1 MDKIID
7 LFTKP
12 YIELSILDQL
22 LFLIIVVAGFFIIG
36 FVYLTVKEI
45 IYEIRKKHK
54 WNIEFM

>member
-22 LFLIIVVAGFFIIG
+22 LFLIIVIG
-36 FVYLTVKEI
+36 GLFGICYLYLTVKEI
-45 IYEIRKKHK
+45 IHKMRKKHK
-54 WNIEFM
+54 

>member
-22 LFLIIVVAGFFIIG
+22 LFLIIVIAAFFVIG
-36 FVYLTVKEI
+36 YAYLTVKEI
-45 IYEIRKKHK
+45 ICKIRKKHK
-54 WNIEFM
+54 

>member
-22 LFLIIVVAGFFIIG
+22 LFLIIVIGGLFIIG
-36 FVYLTVKEI
+36 YLYLTIKEI
-45 IYEIRKKHK
+45 IYKIKEKHK
-54 WNIEFM
+54 

>member
-45 IYEIRKKHK
+45 ICEIRKKHK
-54 WNIEFM
+54 

>member
-22 LFLIIVVAGFFIIG
+22 LFLIIVVAGFFVIG
-36 FVYLTVKEI
+36 YVYLTVKEMI
-45 IYEIRKKHK
+45 CKIRKRHK
-54 WNIEFM
+54 

>member
-22 LFLIIVVAGFFIIG
+22 LFLIIVVAGFFVIG
-36 FVYLTVKEI
+36 YLYLTIKEI
-45 IYEIRKKHK
+45 ICKIREKHK
-54 WNIEFM
+54 

>member
-12 YIELSILDQL
+12 YIELSALDHL
-22 LFLIIVVAGFFIIG
+22 LLPIVVVVGFFIIG

-45 IYEIRKKHK
+45 ICEIRKKHK
-54 WNIEFM
+54 

>member
-22 LFLIIVVAGFFIIG
+22 LFFIIVIG
-36 FVYLTVKEI
+36 GLFVIAYVYVTVKEI
-45 IYEIRKKHK
+45 ICKIRKKHK
-54 WNIEFM
+54 